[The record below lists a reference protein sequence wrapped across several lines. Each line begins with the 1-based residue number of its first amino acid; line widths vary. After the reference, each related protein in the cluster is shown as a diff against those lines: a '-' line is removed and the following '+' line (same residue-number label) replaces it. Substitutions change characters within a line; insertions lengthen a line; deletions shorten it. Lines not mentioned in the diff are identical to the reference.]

1 MRLDTDLAMY
11 AYVGG
16 EAKNEPPIF
25 LPNIINYYK
34 IVRASPRIPKI
45 VSQSKNFG
53 KIEKNSSPT
62 TPKPTFQSFGTWK
75 KPPPHA

>member
-25 LPNIINYYK
+25 FTKYNKLL
-34 IVRASPRIPKI
+34 
-45 VSQSKNFG
+45 
-53 KIEKNSSPT
+53 
-62 TPKPTFQSFGTWK
+62 
-75 KPPPHA
+75 

>member
-34 IVRASPRIPKI
+34 MVRASPIIPKI
-45 VSQSKNFG
+45 VSQSRNFG
-53 KIEKNSSPT
+53 KI
-62 TPKPTFQSFGTWK
+62 
-75 KPPPHA
+75 